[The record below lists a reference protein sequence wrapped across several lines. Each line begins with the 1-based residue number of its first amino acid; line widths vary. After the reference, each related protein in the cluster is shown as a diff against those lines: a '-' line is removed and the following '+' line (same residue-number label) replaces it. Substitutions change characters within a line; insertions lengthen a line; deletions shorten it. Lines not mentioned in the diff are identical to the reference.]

1 MQWDGRVIAFIWG
14 FFPEGGG
21 WGGRDSAQLFARTF
35 IKWAQPAWP
44 KIDKGVSSLTD
55 SSADINNSFRSIPAA
70 EYKQWKLIYRDLLL
84 LSKACSTNI
93 LVSNQA
99 VFYKN
104 SKASSFFFTQKSVF
118 VSLHSRFLCRNEKII
133 PKMRDPKI
141 SWSRIN
147 FRIYFSFDWHLTF
160 WWWMF
165 NFSINEKWK
174 VSMSCM

>member
-104 SKASSFFFTQKSVF
+104 SKASSFFLLRNQ
-118 VSLHSRFLCRNEKII
+118 FLCHCIANFFVETKKSSQRWGI
-133 PKMRDPKI
+133 PR
-141 SWSRIN
+141 
-147 FRIYFSFDWHLTF
+147 
-160 WWWMF
+160 
-165 NFSINEKWK
+165 
-174 VSMSCM
+174 